1 MKKIIDLI
9 KRNKGKVA
17 FLAFINLFVLATNLS
32 IWPSAEYMSPGL
44 ITGILV
50 FVTIVDALAILQ
62 VWREYKGWEGLFG
75 RK

>member
-1 MKKIIDLI
+1 MKKLIDLI
-9 KRNKGKVA
+9 KKNKGKVA

-32 IWPSAEYMSPGL
+32 IWPADDMSPGV

-50 FVTIVDALAILQ
+50 FVTIVDALAFLQ
-62 VWREYKGWEGLFG
+62 VWREYKGFEGLFG